1 MASRPA
7 SVCRITPLVDQ
18 EIYMGGRD
26 ARGIRDRW
34 MLSRDL
40 ETGEEVVRHD
50 QIILNA
56 HFSGRPHAWKI
67 DHKTI
72 ADFLSSEIHPN
83 VKLKLQR
90 ILEARDT
97 SRPQS

>member
-1 MASRPA
+1 
-7 SVCRITPLVDQ
+7 
-18 EIYMGGRD
+18 MGGRD